1 MSEKR
6 SLRDYFAAQVAAA
19 YIVSSQDFFTKKGEF
34 GMEFEEYV
42 AAQAYLLA
50 DAMIKE
56 RKMVKV

>member
-1 MSEKR
+1 
-6 SLRDYFAAQVAAA
+6 
-19 YIVSSQDFFTKKGEF
+19 
-34 GMEFEEYV
+34 MEFEEYV